1 MILLALVTAL
11 TIFLFAGFTLTYRLQ
26 TINRAIINTPI
37 ELFETSIPLVNVDEA
52 NLYFDKIKLENK
64 ILDYYSSTIEEHF
77 KTYDVD
83 FYYYN
88 QNDKSI
94 CVSDHCDAVEITIS
108 GNYFLTF
115 TYEKSI
121 SYEIHKGAKYGQ

>member
-11 TIFLFAGFTLTYRLQ
+11 TMFLFASFTLTYRLQ
-26 TINRAIINTPI
+26 TINRAIINTPV
-37 ELFETSIPLVNVDEA
+37 ELFELSIPLVNVDES
-52 NLYFDKIKLENK
+52 NLYFDKTKLENK
-64 ILDYYSSTIEEHF
+64 VLSYYSEKFDGLF
-77 KTYDVD
+77 KSYDVD

-94 CVSDHCDAVEITIS
+94 CVDDECNAVEITVT

-115 TYEKSI
+115 NYEKSI

>member
-11 TIFLFAGFTLTYRLQ
+11 TMFLFASFTLTYRLQ
-26 TINRAIINTPI
+26 TINRAIINTPV
-37 ELFETSIPLVNVDEA
+37 ELFELSIPLVNVDEN
-52 NLYFDKIKLENK
+52 NLYFDKTKLENK
-64 ILDYYSSTIEEHF
+64 VLSYYSEKFDGLF
-77 KTYDVD
+77 KSYDVD

-94 CVSDHCDAVEITIS
+94 CVDDECNAVEITVT

-115 TYEKSI
+115 NYEKSI

>member
-11 TIFLFAGFTLTYRLQ
+11 TIFLFASFTLTYRLQ
-26 TINRAIINTPI
+26 TINRAIINTPV
-37 ELFETSIPLVNVDEA
+37 ELFELSIPLVNVDEN
-52 NLYFDKIKLENK
+52 NLYFDKTKLENK
-64 ILDYYSSTIEEHF
+64 VLSYYSEKFDGLF
-77 KTYDVD
+77 KSYDVD

-94 CVSDHCDAVEITIS
+94 CVDDECNAVEITVT

-115 TYEKSI
+115 NYEKSI